1 MNVRFSESFEQ
12 LRHTRFQPPRDN
24 LKRNEPG
31 LSLSAF
37 DVRDVA
43 PIHVQRYGHIS
54 LSPAHRNPQGADAL
68 AYLYEQGMI
77 FAGHAF
83 MVTL

>member
-1 MNVRFSESFEQ
+1 MGS
-12 LRHTRFQPPRDN
+12 PRQAAPHYW
-24 LKRNEPG
+24 LLG
-31 LSLSAF
+31 LYHFILSSLTLIAF